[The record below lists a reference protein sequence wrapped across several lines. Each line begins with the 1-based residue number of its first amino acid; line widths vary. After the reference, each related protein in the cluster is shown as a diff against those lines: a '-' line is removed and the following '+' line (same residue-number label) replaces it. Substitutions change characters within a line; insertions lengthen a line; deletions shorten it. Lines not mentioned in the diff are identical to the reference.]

1 MVNVRTS
8 LIELTHTSYLPVS
21 CCADHCDH
29 VCVVEYPHNTPLTHG
44 HWPRLQ
50 VNFYFHPR
58 HSTSPEQKSCSLSCT
73 ASLSHLWRWS
83 IPSITTFLCRW
94 LRRSKR
100 WRMTVLSF
108 SLVLTKSCGKI
119 YFETYSLVLFNEQ
132 VNLTNT
138 NDSYDQDMT
147 LN

>member
-73 ASLSHLWRWS
+73 ASLSHVSPGVPFALL
-83 IPSITTFLCRW
+83 TV
-94 LRRSKR
+94 SKKER
-100 WRMTVLSF
+100 TCNVVYVTIYQ
-108 SLVLTKSCGKI
+108 VLTN
-119 YFETYSLVLFNEQ
+119 YLSLDFP
-132 VNLTNT
+132 
-138 NDSYDQDMT
+138 D
-147 LN
+147 